1 MAAWVEQYLSI
12 LGLRKEPPSYDYLA
26 KICRSHLGA
35 LPFENISKL
44 LYFRD
49 QHQNGFLIPPVET
62 WVQHHFDSHF
72 GGTCYTLNYNLR
84 ELLMQLSFACDY
96 VMLGNEH
103 MGILVELPGER
114 VYVDCGAAAPIFQ
127 PVRFESN
134 PLNVSQFGD
143 DKVHIQPVHPDAG
156 RYKYVRYTQG
166 KQNGK
171 EWHFNITLKSE
182 FPDFHDIILNSNTAG
197 TAFMT
202 ILRCQLW
209 QLSRGRSVSL
219 VNNQFGIRHS
229 DGRTDKYTLHSVAE
243 IEEVIA
249 NEFALPKL
257 PVREAIDV
265 LAEVGIN
272 IFSSEK

>member
-1 MAAWVEQYLSI
+1 MAVWSENYLSI
-12 LGLRKEPPSYDYLA
+12 LGLSKEAPSYDYLA
-26 KICRSHLGA
+26 KICRSHLST

-49 QHQNGFLIPPVET
+49 QHKNGFVIPPVET
-62 WVQHHFDSHF
+62 WIQNHFHYHF

-84 ELLMQLSFACDY
+84 ELLMQLNFECDY

-127 PVRFESN
+127 PVRMESN

-143 DKVHIQPVHPDAG
+143 DKVHIQPVHPETG

-171 EWHFNITLKSE
+171 DWHININQKCE
-182 FPDFHDIILNSNTAG
+182 FQDFHDIILQSTMAG
-197 TAFMT
+197 TTFMT

-209 QLSRGRSVSL
+209 QLNQGRSVSL

-229 DGRTDKYTLHSVAE
+229 DGRINKYALHSVAE
-243 IEEVIA
+243 IEDVIA

-265 LAEVGIN
+265 LHELGIN